1 MSALPP
7 IADLGR
13 IGCDVRLVP
22 IADIAIRFIRPLPP
36 QKGSPDTAM
45 SRLTLHSRRDV
56 DAPQVDGRRIYQ
68 LKAELI
74 GEVARKREWPFDKR
88 KTRPFCGAGL
98 SFAPNI
104 GLARLT

>member
-1 MSALPP
+1 
-7 IADLGR
+7 
-13 IGCDVRLVP
+13 
-22 IADIAIRFIRPLPP
+22 
-36 QKGSPDTAM
+36 M

-74 GEVARKREWPFDKR
+74 GEVARKRECRSIRENPAI
-88 KTRPFCGAGL
+88 CGAGL
-98 SFAPNI
+98 LLRPDMI